1 MSVNAEQDAEWR
13 DMMKILFSLLVGV
26 MIAWDFM
33 WFLHACTVEKHLD
46 RIIKLLEEKQKRE

>member
-1 MSVNAEQDAEWR
+1 
-13 DMMKILFSLLVGV
+13 MKILSSLLVGI

-33 WFLHACTVEKHLD
+33 WFIHSCTVEKRLD